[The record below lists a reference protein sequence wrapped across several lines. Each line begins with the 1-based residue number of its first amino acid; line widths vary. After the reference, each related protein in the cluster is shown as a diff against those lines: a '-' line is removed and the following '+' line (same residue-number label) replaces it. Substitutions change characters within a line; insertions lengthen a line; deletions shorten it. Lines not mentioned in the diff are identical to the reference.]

1 MLKKTDLKKFT
12 MIEFLK
18 KQKLLYKDQIV
29 HQIIQAERKV
39 DHTLKTRPDSL
50 SENKVLDVRP
60 PLDRR
65 PD

>member
-1 MLKKTDLKKFT
+1 